1 MNPPRSNTLTLTLAA
16 LATAAFLPSAEAQF
30 PDAPPVPSLAP
41 KAGMTTELFNGVKLA
56 QRPAPG
62 AKVEGWYPISIYSFE
77 KGRLDEMDL
86 IESPPELFD
95 APAGVLRFYSVSDYR
110 PYGRAKQVPAST
122 EVSVDLYLDS
132 NYLDGQTQFGLFG
145 NLLDGWGAE
154 YGVIVGNFGF
164 CDCGDGSE
172 VEESSYGNWFVAG
185 NDFFQPI
192 EGDLSDQWLR
202 LEIKINKEAN
212 TVTYLVNGEVVFS
225 GTPREI
231 KGIRTVD
238 DLVAEV
244 SSITEVALIH
254 GFGGVSSEPESQP
267 DVEEA
272 RYGAFAFFDNLS
284 HNGASGAADLTVGGK
299 RPSASHV
306 GNNVYGPVGKQVAT
320 IEQSYN
326 LKASAWF
333 SLQNDGT
340 SADEISVRGSASG
353 SSQVKVKTYA
363 FKGSKRVNV
372 TGSVAAGNF
381 KSALD
386 PGKEITLLSEAKLA
400 GRGKKYLARKR
411 GAVLSRSQTLAATS
425 SGNADGGDSV
435 KASFNFNSAIPLS
448 RPGY

>member
-1 MNPPRSNTLTLTLAA
+1 MNPPRSNTLALTLAA

-30 PDAPPVPSLAP
+30 PNTPPVPSLAP
-41 KAGMTTELFNGVKLA
+41 KSGMTTELFNGVKLA

-62 AKVEGWYPISIYSFE
+62 AKVEGWYPISIFNFS
-77 KGRLDEMDL
+77 RDLMDEMDL
-86 IESPPELFD
+86 IDSPPELFD

-110 PYGRAKQVPAST
+110 PYGRAKQIPAPT

-132 NYLDGQTQFGLFG
+132 DYLDGQTQFGLFG

-154 YGVIVGNFGF
+154 YGMTVGNFGI

-172 VEESSYGNWFVAG
+172 VEESPYGNWFVAG

-202 LEIKINKEAN
+202 LEIKVNKEAN
-212 TVTYLVNGEVVFS
+212 TVIYLVNGEVVFS
-225 GTPREI
+225 GTPRGI
-231 KGIRTVD
+231 KVPRIMD
-238 DLVAEV
+238 EPVAEV
-244 SSITEVALIH
+244 SPITEVALIQ
-254 GFGGVSSEPESQP
+254 GYGSVTSEPEPQP
-267 DVEEA
+267 EVEEA

-284 HNGASGAADLTVGGK
+284 HNGSPGAVDLTVGGK
-299 RPSASHV
+299 RPSGSHV
-306 GNNVYGPVGKQVAT
+306 GDNVYGPVGKQIAT
-320 IEQSYN
+320 IEPSYN
-326 LKASAWF
+326 LSASAWF

-340 SADEISVRGSASG
+340 SADEISVRGSLSG

-372 TGSVAAGNF
+372 SGAVAAGNF
-381 KSALD
+381 VSALD

-425 SGNADGGDSV
+425 LAMAMAV
-435 KASFNFNSAIPLS
+435 T
-448 RPGY
+448 R